1 MFFFF
6 LDQMKRCINT
16 SDISLLF
23 FLMVGFN
30 KVRKLENGHFEEK
43 PESNFKIIITCLHT
57 AMM

>member
-23 FLMVGFN
+23 FLMAGFN
-30 KVRKLENGHFEEK
+30 KVRKLENGQFEEK
-43 PESNFKIIITCLHT
+43 PESNFEIIITCLHT